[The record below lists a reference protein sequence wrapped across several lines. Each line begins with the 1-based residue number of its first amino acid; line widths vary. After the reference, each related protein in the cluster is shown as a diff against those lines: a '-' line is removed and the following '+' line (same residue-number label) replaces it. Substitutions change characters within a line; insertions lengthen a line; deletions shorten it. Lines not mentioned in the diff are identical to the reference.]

1 MLIYFSELHGVYIY
15 LHINLG
21 KTEVENDV
29 FKDFW
34 FIMHNNV
41 YYCIV
46 YYKINEFANHC
57 LSV

>member
-29 FKDFW
+29 FKDF
-34 FIMHNNV
+34 
-41 YYCIV
+41 
-46 YYKINEFANHC
+46 
-57 LSV
+57 